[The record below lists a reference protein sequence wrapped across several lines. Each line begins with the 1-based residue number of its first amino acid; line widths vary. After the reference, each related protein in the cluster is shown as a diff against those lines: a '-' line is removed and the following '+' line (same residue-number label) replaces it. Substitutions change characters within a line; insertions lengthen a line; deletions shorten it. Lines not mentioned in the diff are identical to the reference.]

1 MPTTSTPIRTITP
14 GASRS
19 RTRTALQVFGF
30 VLGLAALAYCIY
42 LVVSNPT
49 YLQQLARLGAAP
61 AWLLAALFALSA
73 AATATSG
80 MVFRAT
86 LKPVR
91 IITIAD
97 GLAINAFCTLLG
109 NVPFKLSLIARI
121 VLHKTRHHLALGTI
135 LSWFAGTALVIL
147 ISLAPPLATTLWLG
161 EFSVMWW
168 LTTIAGTAA
177 LGITCV
183 LLARRFA
190 PPDRWASF
198 THRLPRLLQRLA
210 HLPFAIK
217 LQHGLRTVASPWAM
231 AEALCWRG
239 MDLAAQVIR
248 FWLVAQALG
257 VEMTW
262 AQCMIAATTYFFI
275 QSASPTGALGAR
287 EGLTAAILTAAGAH
301 AITVVLAVS
310 VVESITNIFLG
321 LAGGAYLRVDR
332 LLLSRNQPL
341 PRGDG

>member
-1 MPTTSTPIRTITP
+1 MPMTSTPTSSITP
-14 GASRS
+14 GVSRS
-19 RTRTALQVFGF
+19 RTRMALQVFGF

-73 AATATSG
+73 AATATSA

-135 LSWFAGTALVIL
+135 LSWLAGTALVIV
-147 ISLAPPLATTLWLG
+147 ISLAPALAATLWIREVNAG
-161 EFSVMWW
+161 WWVM
-168 LTTIAGTAA
+168 TVAGTIA
-177 LGITCV
+177 LGVVCV

-190 PPDRWASF
+190 PAERWASF
-198 THRLPRLLQRLA
+198 THSLPAPLERLA
-210 HLPFAIK
+210 HIPFAIK

-262 AQCMIAATTYFFI
+262 AQCMIAATSYFFI

-310 VVESITNIFLG
+310 VIESITNIFLG
-321 LAGGAYLRVDR
+321 VAGGAYLRVDR